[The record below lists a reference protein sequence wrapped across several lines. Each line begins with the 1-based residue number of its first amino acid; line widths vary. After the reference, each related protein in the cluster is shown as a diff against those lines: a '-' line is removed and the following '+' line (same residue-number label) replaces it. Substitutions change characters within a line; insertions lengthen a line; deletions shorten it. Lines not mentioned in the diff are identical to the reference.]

1 MSKETVRKTKMHHS
15 FGDNMLG
22 VVCYII
28 FALCALVCIYPFYY
42 IFINTISA
50 NDLSARG
57 VILFW
62 PKGIHFQN
70 YISALGLTA
79 FSGCQDI
86 RAEDD
91 YRYGRH
97 GRGFRVSGIYVH
109 PGQYVAQ
116 EAVVQAGG
124 GYHVF

>member
-1 MSKETVRKTKMHHS
+1 MHHS

-70 YISALGLTA
+70 YISALRIDGLFQAAKISVLRTIIGTVGTV
-79 FSGCQDI
+79 SYTHLTLPTI
-86 RAEDD
+86 RL
-91 YRYGRH
+91 
-97 GRGFRVSGIYVH
+97 V
-109 PGQYVAQ
+109 
-116 EAVVQAGG
+116 
-124 GYHVF
+124 